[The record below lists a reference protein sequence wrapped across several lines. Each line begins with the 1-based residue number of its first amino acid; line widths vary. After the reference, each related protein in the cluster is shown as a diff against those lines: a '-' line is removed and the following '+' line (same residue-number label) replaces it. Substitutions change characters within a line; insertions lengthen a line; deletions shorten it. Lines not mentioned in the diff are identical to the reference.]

1 APAIGGTAL
10 DSGGP
15 VATAAWAEYDVT
27 PAVTGNGTFS
37 FALTSSSADSAYFSS
52 REGAQPPELVLV
64 AGAPPADT
72 TPPSVVGR
80 TPAPSSSDVAL
91 ASTVTATFD
100 EPVLGVSPTTFV
112 LRQGA
117 ATVAASVSY
126 DAATRTAT
134 I

>member
-1 APAIGGTAL
+1 
-10 DSGGP
+10 
-15 VATAAWAEYDVT
+15 
-27 PAVTGNGTFS
+27 
-37 FALTSSSADSAYFSS
+37 
-52 REGAQPPELVLV
+52 GAQPPELVLV

-134 I
+134 LDPAADLAPLTTYTVSLTAGITDEAASPNALV